1 MAPHWFG
8 GYVSIF
14 SPQGVFGFSYPAVL
28 HLYPVDYCR
37 CCNLE
42 RKLFMPATGARPKK
56 TKINLMDCICLM
68 CSGVEMRCRLIDR
81 YFFTYFKKVT
91 VKRLNRHAQYQNY
104 IIIQTNLFLILTLT

>member
-14 SPQGVFGFSYPAVL
+14 SPQGVFGFSYPAAL

-68 CSGVEMRCRLIDR
+68 CSGVEMYSMYVSIDMFSR
-81 YFFTYFKKVT
+81 ITSWKSFSVF
-91 VKRLNRHAQYQNY
+91 
-104 IIIQTNLFLILTLT
+104 QTLPHKALSTSLFS

>member
-14 SPQGVFGFSYPAVL
+14 SPQGVFGFSYPAAL

-42 RKLFMPATGARPKK
+42 R
-56 TKINLMDCICLM
+56 
-68 CSGVEMRCRLIDR
+68 
-81 YFFTYFKKVT
+81 
-91 VKRLNRHAQYQNY
+91 
-104 IIIQTNLFLILTLT
+104 

>member
-37 CCNLE
+37 CCNFE

-68 CSGVEMRCRLIDR
+68 CSGVEISKLML
-81 YFFTYFKKVT
+81 
-91 VKRLNRHAQYQNY
+91 LNRRALAA
-104 IIIQTNLFLILTLT
+104 TEA

>member
-14 SPQGVFGFSYPAVL
+14 SPQGVFGFSYPAAL

-56 TKINLMDCICLM
+56 TKINLMDCICLV
-68 CSGVEMRCRLIDR
+68 CSGVEMGSYVTTVMNRQHIRREEQQRSGVSKSVRVCTCDQSWL
-81 YFFTYFKKVT
+81 KKV
-91 VKRLNRHAQYQNY
+91 KR
-104 IIIQTNLFLILTLT
+104 

>member
-68 CSGVEMRCRLIDR
+68 CSGVEITFDHAEANRKSVPQSGCSH
-81 YFFTYFKKVT
+81 TEGSVT
-91 VKRLNRHAQYQNY
+91 K
-104 IIIQTNLFLILTLT
+104 

>member
-14 SPQGVFGFSYPAVL
+14 SPQGVFGFSYPAAL

-68 CSGVEMRCRLIDR
+68 CSGVEMILSVLLELLIAPMQ
-81 YFFTYFKKVT
+81 KW
-91 VKRLNRHAQYQNY
+91 
-104 IIIQTNLFLILTLT
+104 LTI

>member
-1 MAPHWFG
+1 MQIYYKFFISATTSSPNMTRDSNELNPGGFVAPHWFG

-68 CSGVEMRCRLIDR
+68 CSGVEI
-81 YFFTYFKKVT
+81 
-91 VKRLNRHAQYQNY
+91 
-104 IIIQTNLFLILTLT
+104 